1 MRHRALLI
9 AGCVGLLSATRTVHA
24 QQSAEAVARVRVEPE
39 ARSMTVYRLREG
51 KHATFAVRGIGH
63 GDATRGSLE
72 IEYKNGHAAMH
83 LEVDSLIHP
92 QRVGAAYT
100 AYVFWGVAADGK
112 VTRLGELPVNKRI
125 DLKADLTAQTVG
137 ILATAE
143 PYAEVERP
151 SSELVLMF
159 TLLNKDDKN
168 APLASSASYRG
179 DGGQLYWDA
188 SAPAGP
194 DLATPLLVQ
203 SARHAVAVA
212 RRAGAVEFAPAEWR
226 QVDVKLEVLEQ
237 TWPDQRT
244 NESKFSGPAR
254 EVIRLADAARRVGA
268 ERADSAAVAAE
279 RMATEERLARAAG
292 DVETARRL
300 KAEAEGDLAHARAS
314 AESANQAAAR
324 ARESADS
331 ANQVAA
337 RTLSYADSVRTA
349 AGAAQ
354 QEATAAQQQ
363 AAGARQEATAAQQ
376 QAAAAQQEA
385 AGAQQE
391 AAGARQERDAARARL
406 ASSIG
411 AILDTKR
418 EARGLVVNLSG
429 VLFMSGKAELQPGA
443 RENLSKLSGILLAY
457 PGPYTLAIG
466 GHTDS
471 IGSDAMNDKLSQA
484 RAESV
489 RTYLVGAGIA
499 ASHVTSATGY
509 GKRQPVAVN
518 ATAQGRAKNRRV
530 EIVIDDTDPSVQ

>member
-9 AGCVGLLSATRTVHA
+9 AGCLGLLSATRTVHA
-24 QQSAEAVARVRVEPE
+24 QQSAEAVGRFRAEPQP
-39 ARSMTVYRLREG
+39 RSTTVYRLQDG
-51 KHATFAVRGIGH
+51 KHAAFDVRNASQAYAG
-63 GDATRGSLE
+63 RGTLDV
-72 IEYKNGHAAMH
+72 EYRNGRASMH

-100 AYVFWGVAADGK
+100 AYVFWGVTGDGK
-112 VTRLGELPVNKRI
+112 VVSLGELPVGKHI
-125 DLKADLTAQTVG
+125 DLRADLTAQTVG
-137 ILATAE
+137 FLATAE

-151 SSELVLMF
+151 SSELVLKF
-159 TLLNKDDKN
+159 TLVNKDDKH
-168 APLASSASYRG
+168 APLASNARYLG
-179 DGGQLYWDA
+179 DRGQLYADA
-188 SAPAGP
+188 RAAAP
-194 DLATPLLVQ
+194 DFATPLLVQ
-203 SARHAVAVA
+203 SARHAVAIA

-237 TWPDQRT
+237 TWPDKRN

-254 EVIRLADAARRVGA
+254 EVIRLADAARRIGA
-268 ERADSAAVAAE
+268 ERADSAATAAE
-279 RMATEERLARAAG
+279 RNATEARLASAAS
-292 DVETARRL
+292 DIETARRL
-300 KAEAEGDLAHARAS
+300 KADAERDAAQARA
-314 AESANQAAAR
+314 
-324 ARESADS
+324 SADS

-337 RTLSYADSVRTA
+337 GARAAADSANQSAARTLSYAESVRAA

-354 QEATAAQQQ
+354 QDAL
-363 AAGARQEATAAQQ
+363 
-376 QAAAAQQEA
+376 AAQQEA
-385 AGAQQE
+385 MA
-391 AAGARQERDAARARL
+391 ARQERDAARARL

-429 VLFMSGKAELQPGA
+429 VLFTSGKAELQPAA

-471 IGSDAMNDKLSQA
+471 VGSDAMNDKLSLA

-489 RTYLVGAGIA
+489 RSYLMQAGIA
-499 ASHVTSATGY
+499 GSHLTGATGY
-509 GKRQPVAVN
+509 GKHQPVADN
-518 ATAQGRAKNRRV
+518 ATAAGRAQNRRV